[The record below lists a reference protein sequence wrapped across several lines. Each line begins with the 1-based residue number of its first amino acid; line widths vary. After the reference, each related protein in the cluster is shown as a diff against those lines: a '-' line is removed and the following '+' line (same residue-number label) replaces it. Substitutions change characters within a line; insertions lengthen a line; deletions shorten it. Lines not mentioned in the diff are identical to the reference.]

1 MSSRPLVGDPGRVP
15 VMGRSGFRALPSRP
29 KAGAPLA
36 IDLYCGSGAVTAA
49 LKANGYRVVAAVD
62 FSAIC
67 GRTYRLNHPEVRFRQ
82 RDIRR
87 LQPME
92 LAVAIPPGRQLDLMA
107 VCAPCQPFSS
117 QNRRR
122 NAADERTPLI
132 LEAIRLARAL
142 KPRMIVFENVPGITG
157 SPIFRHLKR
166 GLATAGY
173 ALGEPQRVDAADFGV
188 PQRRVRC
195 IVAAIRMPAAMRS
208 FADAGRR
215 AEKVTVRDALAD
227 LRPLASGQSD
237 PLDPMHV
244 SRAHQDVTLR
254 RLAHIPMD
262 GGGRESLPEELQL
275 ACHKSRHPGD
285 FSDVYGRMKW
295 DDVAPTLTTGCTDV
309 TRGRYA
315 HPRDDRAITL
325 REAARLQTFPDSYR
339 FVGNRSEVSEQ
350 IGNAVPFEMIR
361 RLIWALRAGHL
372 KGARGAPVRVRD

>member
-1 MSSRPLVGDPGRVP
+1 MVGPSSFRPVQS
-15 VMGRSGFRALPSRP
+15 RSTAD
-29 KAGAPLA
+29 APLA

-62 FSAIC
+62 FSPIC
-67 GRTYRLNHPEVRFRQ
+67 ARTYRLNHPEVRFRQ
-82 RDIRR
+82 KDMRR

-92 LAVAIPPGRQLDLMA
+92 LAVAIPPGRRLDLMA

-117 QNRRR
+117 QNRKR

-132 LEAIRLARAL
+132 LEAIRLAKAL
-142 KPRMIVFENVPGITG
+142 KPRIIVFENVPGIAG
-157 SPIFRHLKR
+157 SPIFRRLQR
-166 GLATAGY
+166 GLAVAGY

-195 IVAAIRMPAAMRS
+195 IVAAIRMPATIRS

-215 AEKVTVRDALAD
+215 VHRVTVRDALAD

-237 PLDPMHV
+237 PLDSMHV
-244 SRAHQDVTLR
+244 SRAHQEITLR

-262 GGGRESLPEELQL
+262 GGGRDSLPEELQL
-275 ACHKSRHPGD
+275 ACHRSRDPGD

-339 FVGNRSEVSEQ
+339 FAGNRSQISEQ
-350 IGNAVPFEMIR
+350 IGNAVPFEMFR
-361 RLIWALRAGHL
+361 RLIWALRAEHPD
-372 KGARGAPVRVRD
+372 GARGAPGRVRD